1 MIVYVYNDLLNS
13 QKKDGWKIALE
24 SRLQYD
30 AVSNLHIL
38 LKQAK
43 LVVNPFFKFSKMMQ
57 LQKYSFTSYKGKKD
71 RIVVNLLVT
80 ILILFWLNVLTVQW
94 KISFSEP
101 W

>member
-1 MIVYVYNDLLNS
+1 MRILAFSTFVCMIVYVYNDLLNS

-57 LQKYSFTSYKGKKD
+57 LQKYSFTSYKGKK
-71 RIVVNLLVT
+71 T
-80 ILILFWLNVLTVQW
+80 
-94 KISFSEP
+94 E
-101 W
+101 

>member
-1 MIVYVYNDLLNS
+1 MIVYVNNDLLNL

-71 RIVVNLLVT
+71 RIVVNLLIT
-80 ILILFWLNVLTVQW
+80 ILILFWLNVLTVRG